1 MLALRLPLHLVRA
14 KSGLPALKHADLDVA
29 SSHPLPSTES
39 NPTICT
45 SQHDSQTSY
54 CYREP
59 AQMHFTRVAYLDLHL
74 EADICSHWHAALHRL
89 VEPLCGML
97 QSTKAQTSVQ
107 LLVDWSKRES

>member
-1 MLALRLPLHLVRA
+1 
-14 KSGLPALKHADLDVA
+14 
-29 SSHPLPSTES
+29 
-39 NPTICT
+39 
-45 SQHDSQTSY
+45 
-54 CYREP
+54 
-59 AQMHFTRVAYLDLHL
+59 MHFTRVAYLDLHL